1 MTDQQPDD
9 IDDVQENQ
17 PAKTTIQPA
26 RPWPVFSVD
35 HARAELIAMQL
46 LATGYSVFRVS
57 HQTRLT
63 KREVRRLAEIVAEEA
78 RNPRP
83 PRIVGRT
90 PPRPNCR
97 RHPAAAAPSGPA
109 PAPIPPPAPE
119 PRVEEQLSLL
129 D

>member
-1 MTDQQPDD
+1 MTDQQPTNADGH
-9 IDDVQENQ
+9 QQ
-17 PAKTTIQPA
+17 RKATKTTIQPA

-83 PRIVGRT
+83 PRIVGHT
-90 PPRPNCR
+90 PPRPACHR
-97 RHPAAAAPSGPA
+97 PSPAATPSPVTAPQ
-109 PAPIPPPAPE
+109 PAPE
-119 PRVEEQLSLL
+119 PFVEEQLTFL